1 MPRAL
6 RIALPLLVAVLAFL
20 AGLAYTAGPHW
31 LAGTLRS
38 KLVET
43 AKKRGLILELGDVYV
58 DPTQRI
64 VLQKLVV
71 RDAALPEPPLATV
84 ERIDLDYEIDGLF
97 TPRLY
102 LQNMLVVRPALQVKR
117 MASGQHNL
125 QAVIAQLTKDK
136 KDTGETGGWRKYLSK
151 AVPATQ
157 VRGLSVAIDD
167 DSGGPLL
174 LAGLDARHLRLEAG
188 AADVDNTSPV
198 QEKIKIKLQSSLRVQ
213 GLNQPLRLDA
223 QLDWPEKQGELSVRL
238 PGDVS
243 LTVGDLSVQLGEL
256 TVRSSGELALGHV
269 RVIKGGSGS
278 RYGLDVR
285 EVAASFSKEPG
296 APLDLPEALT
306 AKLPAVAR
314 QALLH
319 IKQVVVREPVIVVQ
333 RPRPAQAVPE
343 GDDDDEPPV
352 GKVDVADKADK
363 TEKSVLIVKKIK
375 GKPLPS
381 PPPEPKKPDQPDGE
395 IVRTALSGLFG
406 KTADRLQS
414 EVARLRTGLGSV
426 PVPAVVIE
434 HGSARYDDQERGTA
448 REVSDFSATIER
460 KPGDGVVALQM
471 SFNVAGRQAV
481 NHASGRFDVRT
492 GEGEVKVQLDDL
504 PLQPYAALLPHM
516 LVAGATTALRS
527 LNLTL
532 LVNAPAGKMTLE
544 GKGTLADVA
553 IESPRLSKQRVEHVT
568 TTASGKLDVDL
579 NSQRIELQ
587 QGHLEIGKVGV
598 ELAGSIDRFRTAP
611 LFKVHVAVPTVA
623 CQDVV
628 ESVPPGFADTLAGM
642 RCEGR
647 LSYEVRGSLDTA
659 DMNSLEFDFRPL
671 LGEVKISS
679 LGDKVDFGKF
689 AAPFVH
695 EAVRYR
701 RHPQPGEAKFDT
713 IRFETGPG
721 SDNWVPFEQVSPN
734 FIKVITTTEDGGFF
748 GHKGF
753 LVDAIKSAA
762 IANLKK
768 GRFVRGAST
777 ITQQLVK
784 NLFFVEREKTIS
796 RKIQEAVI
804 TWQIERTL
812 TKQQM
817 MELYLNIIE
826 LGPGEIY
833 GIGAA
838 SWHYFNR
845 APIELTLLQT
855 LWLGSIIPSPPG
867 YYGEFMA
874 GKASDSHRTML
885 CWVADVMI
893 KREKITA
900 EERAR
905 LGDCSVVFGGAPDG
919 SEVPVDAG
927 LGHEGDPTL
936 GTEAPPVDPRQ
947 RAPSVDPSQQP

>member
-1 MPRAL
+1 
-6 RIALPLLVAVLAFL
+6 
-20 AGLAYTAGPHW
+20 
-31 LAGTLRS
+31 
-38 KLVET
+38 
-43 AKKRGLILELGDVYV
+43 
-58 DPTQRI
+58 
-64 VLQKLVV
+64 
-71 RDAALPEPPLATV
+71 
-84 ERIDLDYEIDGLF
+84 
-97 TPRLY
+97 
-102 LQNMLVVRPALQVKR
+102 
-117 MASGQHNL
+117 
-125 QAVIAQLTKDK
+125 
-136 KDTGETGGWRKYLSK
+136 
-151 AVPATQ
+151 
-157 VRGLSVAIDD
+157 
-167 DSGGPLL
+167 
-174 LAGLDARHLRLEAG
+174 
-188 AADVDNTSPV
+188 
-198 QEKIKIKLQSSLRVQ
+198 
-213 GLNQPLRLDA
+213 
-223 QLDWPEKQGELSVRL
+223 
-238 PGDVS
+238 
-243 LTVGDLSVQLGEL
+243 
-256 TVRSSGELALGHV
+256 
-269 RVIKGGSGS
+269 
-278 RYGLDVR
+278 
-285 EVAASFSKEPG
+285 
-296 APLDLPEALT
+296 
-306 AKLPAVAR
+306 
-314 QALLH
+314 
-319 IKQVVVREPVIVVQ
+319 
-333 RPRPAQAVPE
+333 
-343 GDDDDEPPV
+343 
-352 GKVDVADKADK
+352 
-363 TEKSVLIVKKIK
+363 
-375 GKPLPS
+375 
-381 PPPEPKKPDQPDGE
+381 
-395 IVRTALSGLFG
+395 
-406 KTADRLQS
+406 
-414 EVARLRTGLGSV
+414 
-426 PVPAVVIE
+426 
-434 HGSARYDDQERGTA
+434 
-448 REVSDFSATIER
+448 
-460 KPGDGVVALQM
+460 
-471 SFNVAGRQAV
+471 
-481 NHASGRFDVRT
+481 
-492 GEGEVKVQLDDL
+492 
-504 PLQPYAALLPHM
+504 
-516 LVAGATTALRS
+516 
-527 LNLTL
+527 
-532 LVNAPAGKMTLE
+532 
-544 GKGTLADVA
+544 
-553 IESPRLSKQRVEHVT
+553 
-568 TTASGKLDVDL
+568 
-579 NSQRIELQ
+579 
-587 QGHLEIGKVGV
+587 
-598 ELAGSIDRFRTAP
+598 
-611 LFKVHVAVPTVA
+611 
-623 CQDVV
+623 
-628 ESVPPGFADTLAGM
+628 M

>member
-1 MPRAL
+1 MARAL
-6 RIALPLLVAVLAFL
+6 RIGLPLAVAVLAFL
-20 AGLAYTAGPHW
+20 AGLAYTAAPGW
-31 LAGTLRS
+31 IAGAVRS

-43 AKKRGLILELGDVYV
+43 AQKRGLLLELGDIYV
-58 DPTQRI
+58 EPTQRI
-64 VLQKLVV
+64 VLRDVV
-71 RDAALPEPPLATV
+71 LRDAALPEPPLARV
-84 ERIDLDYEIDGLF
+84 ERIDVDYEIDGLF
-97 TPRLY
+97 SPRLY
-102 LQNMLVVRPALQVKR
+102 LQNMLVVRPALQVR
-117 MASGQHNL
+117 RDAAGQHNL
-125 QAVIAQLTKDK
+125 QAVIAQLTKEK
-136 KDTGETGGWRKYLSK
+136 KEGGERSGWRKYLSR

-167 DSGGPLL
+167 ESGSPLL
-174 LAGLDARHLRLEAG
+174 LAGLDARHLRLHAG
-188 AADVDNTSPV
+188 AADVDNRSPV
-198 QEKIKIKLQSSLRVQ
+198 QEKIKLKLQSSLRVQ
-213 GLNQPLRLDA
+213 GLAQPLRLDA

-256 TVRSSGELALGHV
+256 TARSSGEVALGHV
-269 RVIKGGSGS
+269 RIVKGGSGS

-285 EVAASFSKEPG
+285 EVAASLSREPG
-296 APLDLPEALT
+296 APLDMPEALT
-306 AKLPAVAR
+306 AKLPPAAL
-314 QALLH
+314 QALRH
-319 IKQVVVREPVIVVQ
+319 IRQVVVREPVIVVQ
-333 RPRPAQAVPE
+333 RPRPAQLSSDA
-343 GDDDDEPPV
+343 DDDDETPAAKVEPV
-352 GKVDVADKADK
+352 PEKPVAAGKKQ
-363 TEKSVLIVKKIK
+363 K
-375 GKPLPS
+375 GKPQPA
-381 PPPEPKKPDQPDGE
+381 PEPKKPDQPDGE
-395 IVRTALSGLFG
+395 VVRAFLTGVFSKAS
-406 KTADRLQS
+406 DRLQG

-434 HGSARYDDQERGTA
+434 HGSARYDDQNRGAA

-471 SFNVAGRQAV
+471 SFNVAGRQAT

-504 PLQPYAALLPHM
+504 PLQPYAALLPRA
-516 LVAGATTALRS
+516 LLAGPPSALRG
-527 LNLTL
+527 LNLSL

-544 GKGTLADVA
+544 GKGTLADVD
-553 IESPRLSKQRVEHVT
+553 IESPRLSKQRVQHVT
-568 TTASGKLDVDL
+568 ATASGKLDVDL
-579 NSQRIELQ
+579 TSQRIELQ

-628 ESVPPGFADTLAGM
+628 QSVPAGFADTLAGM

-647 LSYEVRGSLDTA
+647 LSYELRGSLDTA

-671 LGEVKISS
+671 LGEVKIVT

-701 RHPQPGEAKFDT
+701 RHPQPGEPKFDV

-721 SDNWVPFEQVSPN
+721 SSNWVPLELVTPN

-748 GHKGF
+748 GHRGF

-784 NLFFVEREKTIS
+784 NLFFMEREKTIS
-796 RKIQEAVI
+796 RKVQEAVI

-845 APIELTLLQT
+845 APADLTLLQA

-874 GKASDSHRTML
+874 GKASDNHRAML
-885 CWVADVMI
+885 CWVADVML

-919 SEVPVDAG
+919 SEEPTDPG

-936 GTEAPPVDPRQ
+936 GTDMPPIDPHQ